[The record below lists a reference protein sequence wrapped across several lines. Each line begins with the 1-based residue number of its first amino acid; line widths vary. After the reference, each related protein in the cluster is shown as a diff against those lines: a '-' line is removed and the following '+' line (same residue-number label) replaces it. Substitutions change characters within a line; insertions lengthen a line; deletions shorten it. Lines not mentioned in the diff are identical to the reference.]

1 MGFLSKI
8 YERKGAAAL
17 RQARVEQ
24 FAASKAAGTSSPAG
38 TTPAQKAPGSGGAIG
53 SPEWASTGA
62 FSSRGKT
69 LGGSGG
75 SAAKPGPDPFDF
87 DLEDEP
93 VAAANAGVV
102 PSPALAQRLFEL
114 QRRESTSPG
123 GGLPLPPDR
132 LDPRQGDAH
141 GTNGGKV
148 SKRDEKKRDPSRP
161 GLTKRRRVTFAEVDA
176 YDLPEDESDGEGD
189 GEEEDSDNE
198 SVEIPYSDEEDEF
211 GGGGGGGGGGD
222 VAPSPPR
229 RAAIPEDAP
238 RATTPP
244 PPERGPKGSKDGFD
258 AKDDSR
264 TKGGE
269 DDGGEPPGG
278 GTPVWAKRSLRMT
291 TADTPSPAAKGPAG
305 ILKSGPGTV
314 GHGARGDVD
323 VPTQMSLSPAA
334 SPIGLGPNGTSRDVR
349 MNPRDSHEEYAAPSN
364 GVNLPESGDDL
375 ADLDEA
381 QYALSG
387 LTRNAPAVGKLTAA
401 STLVRLSA
409 DPRSRRVMSAQG
421 LAPSL
426 TLAALQLGRE
436 ARATHRRGAV
446 DRGPASSAVPSRLA
460 KLASASL
467 LYLANLD
474 VRASDAA
481 AALASDDAA
490 LVLATVLE
498 VTPEEEAE
506 ERVKAEEAARETNGG
521 GTNGGTNGEATRR
534 DDAKHALARGG
545 FAALLARGSDDR
557 CERDISRALTRGL
570 KFLPHE
576 KVDAC
581 TLGLLATHRQLVVA
595 EKLAAEAAAR
605 ATVRQ
610 HRRDQTTRE
619 DKKMDEDEDDADV
632 DASQR
637 EEEDEDEDEDEEK
650 KEDEDDEKVVR
661 GWGNLKERLAASGA
675 MLNVAR
681 LADDAA
687 REIHRLG
694 AAVFSRGPD
703 EADEADEADE
713 SMEAD
718 GGNPDVE
725 SEEEDSARAAAAS
738 RAFARLF
745 RCMRVIESATF
756 GSSSCAEAVLD
767 GDLSPAPPSVPG
779 SIALVPMRKN
789 PGMLSPAPKSARK
802 SRGNEDADIADVVV
816 DVRVGGID
824 VSPPASPTASL
835 GGDKRKRAP
844 NDPSSADDDEDEE
857 ALLKKFKTA
866 EALLLTPSPGAKR
879 VRGGSAVNTRPGEL
893 SGIDADDD
901 AMGSPDPV
909 RKTSVQREGEQ
920 AQTPTFN
927 FRAVAK
933 AVESSIAWLDDG
945 SSDVIAADGGGVG
958 DRLRWTVMHSLLA
971 ALPTIAVAAASAC
984 HATEP
989 GASVCGVRVR
999 RRGGL
1004 GVDPR
1009 LASGTLRHALHVLT
1023 NLTNENPRGCA
1034 VLRTAPGAL
1043 ETAAALVPWC
1053 AALEGLIPGAGP
1065 SESARVAAAARSG
1078 AAAAGKTLGR
1088 TALSAHARE
1097 DAANAAAA
1105 GVDMLNAAMCVLV
1118 NASEV
1123 DPEVCGAL
1131 RVLEADAGALEEV
1144 TRRPRGKQG
1153 RVKVKGAG
1161 TGHDGQP
1168 VRPLG
1173 LVELLAGIF
1182 VRSGGA
1188 GPVSDKAGGAD
1199 KDTDKG
1205 GDTAGEQSRPN
1216 KVDGVQQR
1224 VKSSREHAV
1233 DGEVTA
1239 DMLATETDDE
1249 REGDGLITQAYS
1261 ALLTAFLVEGQ
1272 PALRADVVYVLPEG
1286 GLNALASV
1294 LERFKTFHE
1303 NLESISEASHAS
1315 LTRIIR
1321 WLRGGS

>member
-8 YERKGAAAL
+8 YERRGAAAL
-17 RQARVEQ
+17 RQARAEQ

-38 TTPAQKAPGSGGAIG
+38 TTPAQKAPGSGGAIA

-75 SAAKPGPDPFDF
+75 SAAKSKPGPDPYEF
-87 DLEDEP
+87 DLDDEP
-93 VAAANAGVV
+93 IAAANAGVV

-123 GGLPLPPDR
+123 DGPPLPPDG
-132 LDPRQGDAH
+132 LDPTKNDAD
-141 GTNGGKV
+141 GTNGDADETTGAKV
-148 SKRDEKKRDPSRP
+148 SRRDEKKRDPSRP
-161 GLTKRRRVTFAEVDA
+161 APGKRRRVTFAEVDA
-176 YDLPEDESDGEGD
+176 YDLPEEESDGEGD
-189 GEEEDSDNE
+189 GDGEEEEDSDNE
-198 SVEIPYSDEEDEF
+198 SVEVPYSDEEDEAV
-211 GGGGGGGGGGD
+211 GGGGGGGGGD
-222 VAPSPPR
+222 GDVASSPPR
-229 RAAIPEDAP
+229 VTIPADAP
-238 RATTPP
+238 LLATTPP
-244 PPERGPKGSKDGFD
+244 SSPPE
-258 AKDDSR
+258 R

-269 DDGGEPPGG
+269 DGEPGG
-278 GTPVWAKRSLRMT
+278 GTPIWAKRSLRMT
-291 TADTPSPAAKGPAG
+291 TADTPSPGAKGPAG

-314 GHGARGDVD
+314 GHGADAGV
-323 VPTQMSLSPAA
+323 VPTEMSLSPAS
-334 SPIGLGPNGTSRDVR
+334 SPVVVPNGTSRDVR
-349 MNPRDSHEEYAAPSN
+349 AERDPHGEEYTAPGT

-409 DPRSRRVMSAQG
+409 DPRSRRVLSAQG
-421 LAPSL
+421 LAPRL

-436 ARATHRRGAV
+436 ARATHRRGAI
-446 DRGPASSAVPSRLA
+446 DRGAGAVPSRLA

-506 ERVKAEEAARETNGG
+506 ERVKAEEASRRETNGD
-521 GTNGGTNGEATRR
+521 GTNGGGTNGEATRR

-545 FAALLARGSDDR
+545 FAALLTRGSDDR
-557 CERDISRALTRGL
+557 CERDVSRALRRGL

-610 HRRDQTTRE
+610 HRRDHPRDKTTRA
-619 DKKMDEDEDDADV
+619 MDEDEDEDDV

-637 EEEDEDEDEDEEK
+637 EEDEEEEAARLA
-650 KEDEDDEKVVR
+650 EDEDDEKVVR

-694 AAVFSRGPD
+694 AAVFSRCPD
-703 EADEADEADE
+703 EADEDDE
-713 SMEAD
+713 SIEAD
-718 GGNPDVE
+718 GGGNVE
-725 SEEEDSARAAAAS
+725 SEEEDSKRAAAAS

-756 GSSSCAEAVLD
+756 GSASCAEAVLD

-779 SIALVPMRKN
+779 SAALVPMRKN
-789 PGMLSPAPKSARK
+789 PGLLSPAPKSARK
-802 SRGNEDADIADVVV
+802 SRGNEDADIADVVG
-816 DVRVGGID
+816 DVRVDGID
-824 VSPPASPTASL
+824 MSPPASPKKDD
-835 GGDKRKRAP
+835 GGDKRKRAT
-844 NDPSSADDDEDEE
+844 NDPAGADDEDEE

-879 VRGGSAVNTRPGEL
+879 VRGGSAVETQPGGSPAVAL
-893 SGIDADDD
+893 DADDD

-909 RKTSVQREGEQ
+909 RKTSAPHDAPKGEQ

-927 FRAVAK
+927 FRAVAA

-945 SSDVIAADGGGVG
+945 TSDVIAADGRGVG

-971 ALPTIAVAAASAC
+971 ALPTIAIAAASAC
-984 HATEP
+984 HATDA
-989 GASVCGVRVR
+989 GASVCGVLVR

-1009 LASGTLRHALHVLT
+1009 LASGTLRHALNVLT

-1065 SESARVAAAARSG
+1065 SGSARVAAAARSG
-1078 AAAAGKTLGR
+1078 ATSGGKTLGK
-1088 TALSAHARE
+1088 TALSARGE
-1097 DAANAAAA
+1097 DTKEAAAA

-1131 RVLEADAGALEEV
+1131 RVLEADAGALEE
-1144 TRRPRGKQG
+1144 RRR
-1153 RVKVKGAG
+1153 RNVKGG
-1161 TGHDGQP
+1161 TRGGRKARNDDGQP

-1188 GPVSDKAGGAD
+1188 GSVSDKAAGTGKAGD
-1199 KDTDKG
+1199 AG
-1205 GDTAGEQSRPN
+1205 GDGDEN
-1216 KVDGVQQR
+1216 KLDGARQR
-1224 VKSSREHAV
+1224 VKSSEEHAV

-1321 WLRGGS
+1321 WLKGGS

>member
-8 YERKGAAAL
+8 YERRGAAKL

-38 TTPAQKAPGSGGAIG
+38 TTPAQRAPGGSGGAIG

-75 SAAKPGPDPFDF
+75 SAAKPGPDPYEF

-114 QRRESTSPG
+114 QRRESSSPGG

-132 LDPRQGDAH
+132 LDPTRGSGSPGDAD
-141 GTNGGKV
+141 GTNDDRADETTAPKV
-148 SKRDEKKRDPSRP
+148 SRRDEKKRVPSRP
-161 GLTKRRRVTFAEVDA
+161 APGKRRRVTFAEVDA
-176 YDLPEDESDGEGD
+176 YDLPEDESDGDGD
-189 GEEEDSDNE
+189 GDGEEDSDNE
-198 SVEIPYSDEEDEF
+198 SVEIPYSDEEDEVVV
-211 GGGGGGGGGGD
+211 GVGGGGD
-222 VAPSPPR
+222 VASSPPR
-229 RAAIPEDAP
+229 AMIPPDAP
-238 RATTPP
+238 LATTPP
-244 PPERGPKGSKDGFD
+244 PPERGPGGED
-258 AKDDSR
+258 AGR
-264 TKGGE
+264 TKAGE
-269 DDGGEPPGG
+269 DDGGEPGG

-291 TADTPSPAAKGPAG
+291 TADTPSPGAKGPAG

-314 GHGARGDVD
+314 GHGTRGDV
-323 VPTQMSLSPAA
+323 PTEMSLSPAS
-334 SPIGLGPNGTSRDVR
+334 SPIVVPSGTSRDVR
-349 MNPRDSHEEYAAPSN
+349 MNPRDPHTEYAAPSN

-387 LTRNAPAVGKLTAA
+387 LTRNAPAVGKLTSA
-401 STLVRLSA
+401 STLVRLAS
-409 DPRSRRVMSAQG
+409 DPRSRRVLSAQG
-421 LAPSL
+421 LAPRL

-436 ARATHRRGAV
+436 ARATHRRGAI
-446 DRGPASSAVPSRLA
+446 DRAAGAVPSRLA

-474 VRASDAA
+474 VRACDAA
-481 AALASDDAA
+481 AAFASDDAA

-506 ERVKAEEAARETNGG
+506 ERVKAEEASRRER
-521 GTNGGTNGEATRR
+521 TNGGTNGEATRR
-534 DDAKHALARGG
+534 DDAKHALSRGG
-545 FAALLARGSDDR
+545 FAALLTRGSDDR

-610 HRRDQTTRE
+610 HRRDHRQDKTTTRA
-619 DKKMDEDEDDADV
+619 MHPEDEDDADV

-637 EEEDEDEDEDEEK
+637 EEDEE
-650 KEDEDDEKVVR
+650 EEAMQDEDDEKTVR
-661 GWGNLKERLAASGA
+661 GWGTLKERLAASGA

-703 EADEADEADE
+703 EAADEDDE
-713 SMEAD
+713 SIEAD
-718 GGNPDVE
+718 GGVDVE
-725 SEEEDSARAAAAS
+725 SEEEDSKRAAAAS

-745 RCMRVIESATF
+745 RCLRVIESATF

-779 SIALVPMRKN
+779 SVALVPMRKN

-802 SRGNEDADIADVVV
+802 SRGNEDADIADVVG

-824 VSPPASPTASL
+824 MSPPASPRPDD

-844 NDPSSADDDEDEE
+844 NDPAADDEDEE

-879 VRGGSAVNTRPGEL
+879 VRGGSAMETQPRGSAVEAP
-893 SGIDADDD
+893 IDADDD

-909 RKTSVQREGEQ
+909 RKTSGTCGKPEQ

-927 FRAVAK
+927 FRAVAA

-945 SSDVIAADGGGVG
+945 SSDVIAADGRGVG
-958 DRLRWTVMHSLLA
+958 DKLRWTVMHSLLA

-984 HATEP
+984 HATEA
-989 GASVCGVRVR
+989 GASICGVTVR

-1053 AALEGLIPGAGP
+1053 AALEGLIPNAGP

-1078 AAAAGKTLGR
+1078 ATAAAGKKTLGK
-1088 TALSAHARE
+1088 TALSARGE
-1097 DAANAAAA
+1097 DAANANAAS
-1105 GVDMLNAAMCVLV
+1105 VDMLNAAMCVLV

-1131 RVLEADAGALEEV
+1131 RVLEADAGALEE
-1144 TRRPRGKQG
+1144 RRVLRNVRLKGGTFGG
-1153 RVKVKGAG
+1153 RKARD
-1161 TGHDGQP
+1161 DGQP

-1188 GPVSDKAGGAD
+1188 GPVTDTPAGTVKA
-1199 KDTDKG
+1199 
-1205 GDTAGEQSRPN
+1205 GDTAGDIMN
-1216 KVDGVQQR
+1216 KVDGANQQR
-1224 VKSSREHAV
+1224 VKSSEEHAV

-1321 WLRGGS
+1321 WLKGGS